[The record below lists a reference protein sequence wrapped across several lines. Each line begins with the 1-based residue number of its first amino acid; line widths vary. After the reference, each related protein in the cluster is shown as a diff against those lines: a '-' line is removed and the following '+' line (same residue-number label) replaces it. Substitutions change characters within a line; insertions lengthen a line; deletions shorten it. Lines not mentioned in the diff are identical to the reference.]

1 MTQDCSTSSSLKRLP
16 KGLRIIYPSPSP
28 LKEPERVSPSNAP
41 VSVLS
46 GCSSCTQ
53 SSALSTVLE
62 QPQATGTME
71 RASAPA
77 PYGALEHASLQDS
90 GNFPWGYVYIPHGRV
105 ERFLELIDYIAAQGE
120 YTPPTF
126 VHRSPRRNKK
136 TNQKPAPKSPKKTSK
151 SAKNSGKSSSDSEPQ
166 DPLTV
171 SGLVFLQGET
181 RNLERFLMDNFP
193 MIYLVKD
200 CATNRPASIP
210 HAQMKPFMDL
220 MTSNPYEITLLRD
233 AFEKFAEN
241 RVKLRLLTGPFAG
254 HEGYIV
260 RIHRDRQ
267 LVMQLGG
274 ITIALRGVH
283 RETFEV
289 VSP

>member
-16 KGLRIIYPSPSP
+16 KGIRIISHSPSRP
-28 LKEPERVSPSNAP
+28 KEPERVSSPKIP
-41 VSVLS
+41 VSV
-46 GCSSCTQ
+46 Q
-53 SSALSTVLE
+53 SE
-62 QPQATGTME
+62 G
-71 RASAPA
+71 
-77 PYGALEHASLQDS
+77 SLCPHSPSLPKEPDQQS
-90 GNFPWGYVYIPHGRV
+90 WGYVYITHGRV
-105 ERFLELIDYIAAQGE
+105 ERFLELIEYIAAQGE
-120 YTPPTF
+120 FTPPTF
-126 VHRSPRRNKK
+126 VHRSPRRDKK
-136 TNQKPAPKSPKKTSK
+136 SSPKSPKKK
-151 SAKNSGKSSSDSEPQ
+151 PQSAPRSNTSSDNPEQ
-166 DPLTV
+166 LDPLTV

-181 RNLERFLMDNFP
+181 RELERFLIDNFP

-210 HAQMKPFMDL
+210 HAQMKPFMEL
-220 MTSNPYEITLLRD
+220 MKSNPYEITLLRD

-274 ITIALRGVH
+274 ITVALRGIH
-283 RETFEV
+283 RETFEI

>member
-16 KGLRIIYPSPSP
+16 KGIRIISHSPSRP
-28 LKEPERVSPSNAP
+28 KEPERVSSPTVP
-41 VSVLS
+41 VSV
-46 GCSSCTQ
+46 Q
-53 SSALSTVLE
+53 SK
-62 QPQATGTME
+62 G
-71 RASAPA
+71 
-77 PYGALEHASLQDS
+77 SLCPHSPSLPKEPDQQS
-90 GNFPWGYVYIPHGRV
+90 WGYVYIPHGRV
-105 ERFLELIDYIAAQGE
+105 ERFLELIEYIAAQGE
-120 YTPPTF
+120 FTPPTF
-126 VHRSPRRNKK
+126 VHRSPRRDKK
-136 TNQKPAPKSPKKTSK
+136 SEQKTSPQSSKKKPK
-151 SAKNSGKSSSDSEPQ
+151 SAKNCGKSSSDSEPQ

-181 RNLERFLMDNFP
+181 RELQLFLNKNFQNV
-193 MIYLVKD
+193 YLVND

-210 HAQMKPFMDL
+210 QSQMKPFMDL

-233 AFEKFAEN
+233 SFEKFANN

-254 HEGYIV
+254 HEGFIV

-289 VSP
+289 VSL

>member
-16 KGLRIIYPSPSP
+16 KGIRIISHSPSRP
-28 LKEPERVSPSNAP
+28 KEPERVSSPKIP
-41 VSVLS
+41 VSV
-46 GCSSCTQ
+46 Q
-53 SSALSTVLE
+53 SE
-62 QPQATGTME
+62 G
-71 RASAPA
+71 
-77 PYGALEHASLQDS
+77 SLCPHSPSLPKEPDQQS
-90 GNFPWGYVYIPHGRV
+90 WGYVYIPHGRV
-105 ERFLELIDYIAAQGE
+105 ERFLELIEYIAAQGE
-120 YTPPTF
+120 FTPPTF
-126 VHRSPRRNKK
+126 VHRSPRRDKK
-136 TNQKPAPKSPKKTSK
+136 SSPKSPKKK
-151 SAKNSGKSSSDSEPQ
+151 PQSAPRSNTSSDNPEQ
-166 DPLTV
+166 LDPLTV

-181 RNLERFLMDNFP
+181 RELERFLIDNFP

-210 HAQMKPFMDL
+210 HAQMKPFMEL
-220 MTSNPYEITLLRD
+220 MKSNPYEITLLRD
-233 AFEKFAEN
+233 AFEKFGEN

-274 ITIALRGVH
+274 ITVALRGIH
-283 RETFEV
+283 RETFEI

>member
-16 KGLRIIYPSPSP
+16 KGIRIISHSPSRP
-28 LKEPERVSPSNAP
+28 KEPERVSSPKIP
-41 VSVLS
+41 VSV
-46 GCSSCTQ
+46 Q
-53 SSALSTVLE
+53 SEGSLCPHSPSL
-62 QPQATGTME
+62 PME
-71 RASAPA
+71 PDQQS
-77 PYGALEHASLQDS
+77 
-90 GNFPWGYVYIPHGRV
+90 WGYVYITHGRV
-105 ERFLELIDYIAAQGE
+105 ERFLELIEYIAAQGE
-120 YTPPTF
+120 FTPPTF

-136 TNQKPAPKSPKKTSK
+136 TNQKPAPKSTKKLSTTAQKTDTSLD
-151 SAKNSGKSSSDSEPQ
+151 NPEHL

-181 RNLERFLMDNFP
+181 RALERFLMDNFP

-210 HAQMKPFMDL
+210 HAQMKPFMEL
-220 MTSNPYEITLLRD
+220 MKSKPYEITLLRD

-274 ITIALRGVH
+274 ITVALRGIH
-283 RETFEV
+283 RETFEI

>member
-16 KGLRIIYPSPSP
+16 KGIRIISHSPSRP
-28 LKEPERVSPSNAP
+28 KEPERDSLSKIP
-41 VSVLS
+41 VSV
-46 GCSSCTQ
+46 Q
-53 SSALSTVLE
+53 SE
-62 QPQATGTME
+62 G
-71 RASAPA
+71 
-77 PYGALEHASLQDS
+77 SLCPHSPSLPKEPDQQS
-90 GNFPWGYVYIPHGRV
+90 WGYVYITHGRV
-105 ERFLELIDYIAAQGE
+105 ERFLELIEYIAAQGE
-120 YTPPTF
+120 FTPPTF
-126 VHRSPRRNKK
+126 VHRSPRRDKK
-136 TNQKPAPKSPKKTSK
+136 SSPKSPKKKPQSAPKSNTSLD
-151 SAKNSGKSSSDSEPQ
+151 NPEHL

-181 RNLERFLMDNFP
+181 RALERFLMDNFP

-210 HAQMKPFMDL
+210 HAQMKPFMEL
-220 MTSNPYEITLLRD
+220 MKSKPYEITLLRD

-274 ITIALRGVH
+274 ITVALRGIH
-283 RETFEV
+283 RETFEI

>member
-16 KGLRIIYPSPSP
+16 KGLRIIYPSPSL

-53 SSALSTVLE
+53 SSALSTALE

-77 PYGALEHASLQDS
+77 PSGALEYVSRQDS
-90 GNFPWGYVYIPHGRV
+90 GNLPWGYVYIPHGRV
-105 ERFLELIDYIAAQGE
+105 ERFLELIDYITAQGE
-120 YTPPTF
+120 FTPPTF
-126 VHRSPRRNKK
+126 VHRSPRRDKK
-136 TNQKPAPKSPKKTSK
+136 SSPKSPKKPSK
-151 SAKNSGKSSSDSEPQ
+151 NAQKTDTSSDNPEQ
-166 DPLTV
+166 LDPLTV

-210 HAQMKPFMDL
+210 QSQMKPFMDL

-233 AFEKFAEN
+233 SFEKFANN

-274 ITIALRGVH
+274 ITVALRGIH
-283 RETFEV
+283 RETFEI

>member
-16 KGLRIIYPSPSP
+16 KGIRIISHSPSRP
-28 LKEPERVSPSNAP
+28 KEPERVSSPNVP
-41 VSVLS
+41 VSV
-46 GCSSCTQ
+46 Q
-53 SSALSTVLE
+53 SE
-62 QPQATGTME
+62 G
-71 RASAPA
+71 
-77 PYGALEHASLQDS
+77 SLCPHSPSLPKELDQQS
-90 GNFPWGYVYIPHGRV
+90 WGYVYITHGRV
-105 ERFLELIDYIAAQGE
+105 ERFLELIEYIAAQGE
-120 YTPPTF
+120 FTPPTF
-126 VHRSPRRNKK
+126 VHRSPRRDKK
-136 TNQKPAPKSPKKTSK
+136 SSPKSPKKKPQSAPKSNTSLD
-151 SAKNSGKSSSDSEPQ
+151 NPEQ
-166 DPLTV
+166 LDPLTV

-181 RNLERFLMDNFP
+181 RALERFLMDNFP

-210 HAQMKPFMDL
+210 HAQMKPFMEL
-220 MTSNPYEITLLRD
+220 MKSKPYEITLLRD

-274 ITIALRGVH
+274 ITVALRGIH
-283 RETFEV
+283 RETFEI

>member
-16 KGLRIIYPSPSP
+16 KGLRIIYPSPSL

-53 SSALSTVLE
+53 SSALSTALE
-62 QPQATGTME
+62 QPQATGIME

-77 PYGALEHASLQDS
+77 PYGALEHTSRLDS
-90 GNFPWGYVYIPHGRV
+90 DGLPWGYVYIPHGRV

-120 YTPPTF
+120 FTPPTF
-126 VHRSPRRNKK
+126 VHRSPRRDKK
-136 TNQKPAPKSPKKTSK
+136 SEQKTSPQSSKKKPK

-181 RNLERFLMDNFP
+181 RELQLFLNKNFQNV
-193 MIYLVKD
+193 YLVND

-210 HAQMKPFMDL
+210 QSQMKPFMDL

-233 AFEKFAEN
+233 SFEKFANN

-283 RETFEV
+283 REIFEV

>member
-1 MTQDCSTSSSLKRLP
+1 M
-16 KGLRIIYPSPSP
+16 
-28 LKEPERVSPSNAP
+28 EPDQ
-41 VSVLS
+41 
-46 GCSSCTQ
+46 Q
-53 SSALSTVLE
+53 S
-62 QPQATGTME
+62 
-71 RASAPA
+71 
-77 PYGALEHASLQDS
+77 
-90 GNFPWGYVYIPHGRV
+90 WGYVYITHGRV
-105 ERFLELIDYIAAQGE
+105 ERFLELIEYIAAQGE
-120 YTPPTF
+120 FTPPTF
-126 VHRSPRRNKK
+126 VHRSPRRDKK
-136 TNQKPAPKSPKKTSK
+136 SSPKSPKKKLQSAPK
-151 SAKNSGKSSSDSEPQ
+151 SNTSSDNPEQ
-166 DPLTV
+166 LDPLTV

-210 HAQMKPFMDL
+210 QSQMKPFMDL
-220 MTSNPYEITLLRD
+220 MKSNPYEITLLRD
-233 AFEKFAEN
+233 SFEKFANN

>member
-1 MTQDCSTSSSLKRLP
+1 MTQDCSPSSSPKRLP
-16 KGLRIIYPSPSP
+16 KGLRIIYPSPSLP
-28 LKEPERVSPSNAP
+28 KEPVMDAPSNAP

-46 GCSSCTQ
+46 GCSSCPQ
-53 SSALSTVLE
+53 SSALSTALE

-77 PYGALEHASLQDS
+77 PYGALEHASRQDS
-90 GNFPWGYVYIPHGRV
+90 GNLPWGYVYIPHGRV

-120 YTPPTF
+120 LTPPTF
-126 VHRSPRRNKK
+126 VHRSPRRDKK
-136 TNQKPAPKSPKKTSK
+136 SEQKTSPQSSKKKPK

-181 RNLERFLMDNFP
+181 RNLERFLLDNFP

-210 HAQMKPFMDL
+210 QSQMKPFMDL
-220 MTSNPYEITLLRD
+220 MKSNPYEITLLRD
-233 AFEKFAEN
+233 SFEKFANN

-274 ITIALRGVH
+274 ITVALRGIH
-283 RETFEV
+283 RETFEI

>member
-16 KGLRIIYPSPSP
+16 KGIRIISHSPSRP
-28 LKEPERVSPSNAP
+28 KEPERVSSPTVP
-41 VSVLS
+41 VSV
-46 GCSSCTQ
+46 Q
-53 SSALSTVLE
+53 SK
-62 QPQATGTME
+62 G
-71 RASAPA
+71 
-77 PYGALEHASLQDS
+77 SLCPHSPSLPKEPDQQS
-90 GNFPWGYVYIPHGRV
+90 WGYVYITHGRV
-105 ERFLELIDYIAAQGE
+105 ERFLELIEYIAAQGE
-120 YTPPTF
+120 FTPPTF
-126 VHRSPRRNKK
+126 VHRSPRRDKK
-136 TNQKPAPKSPKKTSK
+136 SSPKSPKKK
-151 SAKNSGKSSSDSEPQ
+151 PQSAPRSNTSSDNPEQ
-166 DPLTV
+166 LDPLTV

-181 RNLERFLMDNFP
+181 RELERFLMDNFP

-210 HAQMKPFMDL
+210 QSQMKPFMDL
-220 MTSNPYEITLLRD
+220 MKSNPYEITLLRD
-233 AFEKFAEN
+233 SLEKFAEN

>member
-16 KGLRIIYPSPSP
+16 KGLRIIYPSPSL

-41 VSVLS
+41 VSVQS

-53 SSALSTVLE
+53 SSALSTALE
-62 QPQATGTME
+62 QPLATGTME

-77 PYGALEHASLQDS
+77 PYGALEHASRQDS
-90 GNFPWGYVYIPHGRV
+90 GNLPWGYVYIPHGRV
-105 ERFLELIDYIAAQGE
+105 ERFLELIEYIAAQGE
-120 YTPPTF
+120 FTPPTF
-126 VHRSPRRNKK
+126 VHRSPRRDKK
-136 TNQKPAPKSPKKTSK
+136 SSPKSPKKK
-151 SAKNSGKSSSDSEPQ
+151 PQSAPRSNTSSDNPEQ
-166 DPLTV
+166 LDPLTV

-181 RNLERFLMDNFP
+181 RELERFLMDNFP

-210 HAQMKPFMDL
+210 QSQMKPFMDL
-220 MTSNPYEITLLRD
+220 MKSNPYEITLLRD
-233 AFEKFAEN
+233 SLEKFAEN

>member
-1 MTQDCSTSSSLKRLP
+1 
-16 KGLRIIYPSPSP
+16 
-28 LKEPERVSPSNAP
+28 
-41 VSVLS
+41 
-46 GCSSCTQ
+46 
-53 SSALSTVLE
+53 
-62 QPQATGTME
+62 ME

-77 PYGALEHASLQDS
+77 PYGALEHASRQDS
-90 GNFPWGYVYIPHGRV
+90 GNLPWGYVYIPHGRV
-105 ERFLELIDYIAAQGE
+105 ERFLELIEYIAAQGE
-120 YTPPTF
+120 FTPPTF
-126 VHRSPRRNKK
+126 VHRSPRRDKK
-136 TNQKPAPKSPKKTSK
+136 SEQKTSPQSSKKKPK

-210 HAQMKPFMDL
+210 QSQMKPFMDL
-220 MTSNPYEITLLRD
+220 MKSNPYEITLLRD
-233 AFEKFAEN
+233 SLEKFAEN

>member
-16 KGLRIIYPSPSP
+16 KGLRIIYPSPSL

-53 SSALSTVLE
+53 SSALSTALE

-77 PYGALEHASLQDS
+77 PYGALEPASRQDS
-90 GNFPWGYVYIPHGRV
+90 GNLPWGYVYIPHGRV
-105 ERFLELIDYIAAQGE
+105 ERFLELIEYIAAQGE
-120 YTPPTF
+120 FTPPTF
-126 VHRSPRRNKK
+126 VHRSPRRDKK
-136 TNQKPAPKSPKKTSK
+136 SEQKTSPQSSKKKPK
-151 SAKNSGKSSSDSEPQ
+151 SAKNSGKSSSYSEPQ

-181 RNLERFLMDNFP
+181 RELQLFLNKNFQNV
-193 MIYLVKD
+193 YLVND

-210 HAQMKPFMDL
+210 HAQMKPFMEL
-220 MTSNPYEITLLRD
+220 MKSNPYEITLLRD

-283 RETFEV
+283 HETFEV

>member
-1 MTQDCSTSSSLKRLP
+1 MKSEQKTS
-16 KGLRIIYPSPSP
+16 
-28 LKEPERVSPSNAP
+28 
-41 VSVLS
+41 
-46 GCSSCTQ
+46 
-53 SSALSTVLE
+53 
-62 QPQATGTME
+62 
-71 RASAPA
+71 
-77 PYGALEHASLQDS
+77 
-90 GNFPWGYVYIPHGRV
+90 
-105 ERFLELIDYIAAQGE
+105 
-120 YTPPTF
+120 
-126 VHRSPRRNKK
+126 
-136 TNQKPAPKSPKKTSK
+136 PKSSKKKPK

-181 RNLERFLMDNFP
+181 QELKLFLKKNFQNV
-193 MIYLVKD
+193 YLVND

-210 HAQMKPFMDL
+210 QSQMKPFMDL

>member
-16 KGLRIIYPSPSP
+16 KGIRIISHSPSRP
-28 LKEPERVSPSNAP
+28 KEPERVSSPNVP
-41 VSVLS
+41 VSV
-46 GCSSCTQ
+46 Q
-53 SSALSTVLE
+53 SE
-62 QPQATGTME
+62 G
-71 RASAPA
+71 
-77 PYGALEHASLQDS
+77 SLCPHSPSLPKELDQQS
-90 GNFPWGYVYIPHGRV
+90 WGYVYITHGRV
-105 ERFLELIDYIAAQGE
+105 ERFLELIEYIAAQGE
-120 YTPPTF
+120 FTPPTF
-126 VHRSPRRNKK
+126 VHRSPRRDKK
-136 TNQKPAPKSPKKTSK
+136 SSPKSPKKKLQSAPK
-151 SAKNSGKSSSDSEPQ
+151 SNTSSDNPEQ
-166 DPLTV
+166 LDPLTV

-181 RNLERFLMDNFP
+181 RELERFLMDNFP

-210 HAQMKPFMDL
+210 HAQMKPFMEL
-220 MTSNPYEITLLRD
+220 MKSNPYEITLLRD

-274 ITIALRGVH
+274 ITVALRGIH
-283 RETFEV
+283 RETFEI

>member
-16 KGLRIIYPSPSP
+16 KGIRIISHSPSRP
-28 LKEPERVSPSNAP
+28 KEPERVSSPTVP
-41 VSVLS
+41 VSV
-46 GCSSCTQ
+46 Q
-53 SSALSTVLE
+53 SK
-62 QPQATGTME
+62 G
-71 RASAPA
+71 
-77 PYGALEHASLQDS
+77 SLCPHSPSLPKEPDQQS
-90 GNFPWGYVYIPHGRV
+90 WGYVYITHGRV
-105 ERFLELIDYIAAQGE
+105 ERFLELIEYIAAQGE
-120 YTPPTF
+120 FTPPTF
-126 VHRSPRRNKK
+126 VHRSPRRDKK
-136 TNQKPAPKSPKKTSK
+136 SSPKSPKKTSK
-151 SAKNSGKSSSDSEPQ
+151 TVQKTDTSSDNTEQ
-166 DPLTV
+166 LDPLTV

-181 RNLERFLMDNFP
+181 RELERFLMDNFP

-210 HAQMKPFMDL
+210 QSQMKPFMDL
-220 MTSNPYEITLLRD
+220 MKSNPYEITLLRD

-267 LVMQLGG
+267 LVVQLGG

>member
-77 PYGALEHASLQDS
+77 PYGALEHASRQDS
-90 GNFPWGYVYIPHGRV
+90 GNLPWGYVYIPHGRV

-120 YTPPTF
+120 FTPPTF
-126 VHRSPRRNKK
+126 VHSSPLRYKK
-136 TNQKPAPKSPKKTSK
+136 SEQKTSPQSSKKKPK

-181 RNLERFLMDNFP
+181 RELQLFLNKNFQNV
-193 MIYLVKD
+193 YLVND

-210 HAQMKPFMDL
+210 HAQMKPFMEL
-220 MTSNPYEITLLRD
+220 MKSNPYEITLLRD

>member
-1 MTQDCSTSSSLKRLP
+1 
-16 KGLRIIYPSPSP
+16 
-28 LKEPERVSPSNAP
+28 
-41 VSVLS
+41 
-46 GCSSCTQ
+46 
-53 SSALSTVLE
+53 
-62 QPQATGTME
+62 ME

-90 GNFPWGYVYIPHGRV
+90 GNLPWGYVYIPHGRV
-105 ERFLELIDYIAAQGE
+105 ERFLELIEYIAAQGE
-120 YTPPTF
+120 FTPPTF

-181 RNLERFLMDNFP
+181 RELQLFLNKNFQNV
-193 MIYLVKD
+193 YLVND

-210 HAQMKPFMDL
+210 HAQMKPFMEL
-220 MTSNPYEITLLRD
+220 MKSNPYEITLLRD

>member
-16 KGLRIIYPSPSP
+16 KGLRIIYPSPSL

-53 SSALSTVLE
+53 SSALSTALE

-77 PYGALEHASLQDS
+77 PYGALEHAFRLDS
-90 GNFPWGYVYIPHGRV
+90 DGLPWGYVYIPHGRV
-105 ERFLELIDYIAAQGE
+105 ERFLELIDYIATQGE
-120 YTPPTF
+120 FTPPTF
-126 VHRSPRRNKK
+126 VHRSPRRDKK
-136 TNQKPAPKSPKKTSK
+136 SEQKTSHQSSKKKPK

-181 RNLERFLMDNFP
+181 RELQLFLNKNFQNV
-193 MIYLVKD
+193 YLVND

-210 HAQMKPFMDL
+210 QSQMKPFMDL

>member
-1 MTQDCSTSSSLKRLP
+1 
-16 KGLRIIYPSPSP
+16 
-28 LKEPERVSPSNAP
+28 
-41 VSVLS
+41 
-46 GCSSCTQ
+46 
-53 SSALSTVLE
+53 
-62 QPQATGTME
+62 ME

-90 GNFPWGYVYIPHGRV
+90 GNLPWGYVYIPHGRV

-120 YTPPTF
+120 FTPPTF
-126 VHRSPRRNKK
+126 VHRSPRRDKK
-136 TNQKPAPKSPKKTSK
+136 SEQKTSPQSSKKKPK

-210 HAQMKPFMDL
+210 HAQMKPFMEL
-220 MTSNPYEITLLRD
+220 MKSNPYEITLLRD

>member
-16 KGLRIIYPSPSP
+16 KGIRIISHSPSRP
-28 LKEPERVSPSNAP
+28 KEPERVSSPKIP
-41 VSVLS
+41 VSV
-46 GCSSCTQ
+46 Q
-53 SSALSTVLE
+53 SE
-62 QPQATGTME
+62 G
-71 RASAPA
+71 
-77 PYGALEHASLQDS
+77 SLCPHSPSLPKEPDQQS
-90 GNFPWGYVYIPHGRV
+90 WGYVYIPHGRV
-105 ERFLELIDYIAAQGE
+105 ERFLELIEYIAAQGE
-120 YTPPTF
+120 FTPPTF
-126 VHRSPRRNKK
+126 VHRSPRRDKK
-136 TNQKPAPKSPKKTSK
+136 SSPKSPKKK
-151 SAKNSGKSSSDSEPQ
+151 PQSAPRSNTSSDNPEQ
-166 DPLTV
+166 LDPLTV

-181 RNLERFLMDNFP
+181 RELERFLMDNFP

-210 HAQMKPFMDL
+210 QSQMKPFMDL
-220 MTSNPYEITLLRD
+220 MKSNPYEITLLRD
-233 AFEKFAEN
+233 SLEKFAEN

>member
-1 MTQDCSTSSSLKRLP
+1 MN
-16 KGLRIIYPSPSP
+16 
-28 LKEPERVSPSNAP
+28 PERKP
-41 VSVLS
+41 
-46 GCSSCTQ
+46 
-53 SSALSTVLE
+53 
-62 QPQATGTME
+62 
-71 RASAPA
+71 
-77 PYGALEHASLQDS
+77 DS
-90 GNFPWGYVYIPHGRV
+90 PWGYVYIPHGRV
-105 ERFLELIDYIAAQGE
+105 ERFLKLIDMVADQGE

-136 TNQKPAPKSPKKTSK
+136 SEHKSSPESPKKTPQ
-151 SAKNSGKSSSDSEPQ
+151 SAKKSDKSSDDSEPL

-181 RNLERFLMDNFP
+181 RELQLFLKKNFP
-193 MIYLVKD
+193 NVYLAND

-210 HAQMKPFMDL
+210 QSQMKPFMDL
-220 MTSNPYEITLLRD
+220 MKSKPYEITLLRD
-233 AFEKFAEN
+233 SFEKFAEN

>member
-1 MTQDCSTSSSLKRLP
+1 MTQDCSTSPKRLP
-16 KGLRIIYPSPSP
+16 KGLRIIYPSPSLP
-28 LKEPERVSPSNAP
+28 KEPERVSPSNAP

-53 SSALSTVLE
+53 SSALSTALE

-77 PYGALEHASLQDS
+77 PSGALEHASRQDS
-90 GNFPWGYVYIPHGRV
+90 GNLPWGYVYIPHGRV

-120 YTPPTF
+120 FTPPTF

-136 TNQKPAPKSPKKTSK
+136 SEQKTSPQSSKKKPK
-151 SAKNSGKSSSDSEPQ
+151 SAKNSGKSSSDPEPQ

-181 RNLERFLMDNFP
+181 RELERFLMDNFP

-210 HAQMKPFMDL
+210 QSQMKPFMDL
-220 MTSNPYEITLLRD
+220 MKSNPYEITLLRD
-233 AFEKFAEN
+233 SLEKFAEN

>member
-1 MTQDCSTSSSLKRLP
+1 
-16 KGLRIIYPSPSP
+16 
-28 LKEPERVSPSNAP
+28 
-41 VSVLS
+41 
-46 GCSSCTQ
+46 
-53 SSALSTVLE
+53 
-62 QPQATGTME
+62 ME

-90 GNFPWGYVYIPHGRV
+90 GNLPWGYVYIPHGRV

-126 VHRSPRRNKK
+126 VHRSPRRDKK
-136 TNQKPAPKSPKKTSK
+136 SSPKSLKKK
-151 SAKNSGKSSSDSEPQ
+151 PQSAKNSGKSSSDSEQ
-166 DPLTV
+166 LDPLTV

-210 HAQMKPFMDL
+210 QSQMKPFMDL

-233 AFEKFAEN
+233 SFEKFANN

-283 RETFEV
+283 HETFEV
-289 VSP
+289 VSL

>member
-1 MTQDCSTSSSLKRLP
+1 
-16 KGLRIIYPSPSP
+16 
-28 LKEPERVSPSNAP
+28 
-41 VSVLS
+41 
-46 GCSSCTQ
+46 
-53 SSALSTVLE
+53 
-62 QPQATGTME
+62 ME

-77 PYGALEHASLQDS
+77 PFGALEHAFRQDS
-90 GNFPWGYVYIPHGRV
+90 GNLPWGYVYIPHGRV

-120 YTPPTF
+120 FTPPTF
-126 VHRSPRRNKK
+126 VHRSPRRDKK
-136 TNQKPAPKSPKKTSK
+136 SSPKSPKKPSK
-151 SAKNSGKSSSDSEPQ
+151 NAQKTDTSSDNPEQ
-166 DPLTV
+166 LDPLTV

-210 HAQMKPFMDL
+210 QSQMKPFMDL

-233 AFEKFAEN
+233 SFEKFAKN

>member
-16 KGLRIIYPSPSP
+16 KGLRIIYPSPSL

-53 SSALSTVLE
+53 SSALSTALE

-77 PYGALEHASLQDS
+77 PYGALEHASRQDS
-90 GNFPWGYVYIPHGRV
+90 GNLPWGYVYIPHGRV
-105 ERFLELIDYIAAQGE
+105 ERFLELIEYIAAQGE

-126 VHRSPRRNKK
+126 VHRSPRRDKK
-136 TNQKPAPKSPKKTSK
+136 SEQKTSPQSSKKKPK

-181 RNLERFLMDNFP
+181 RELQLFLNKNFQNV
-193 MIYLVKD
+193 YLVND

-210 HAQMKPFMDL
+210 QSQMKPFMDL

-233 AFEKFAEN
+233 SFEKFANN

-254 HEGYIV
+254 HEGFIV

>member
-16 KGLRIIYPSPSP
+16 KGIRIISHSPSRP
-28 LKEPERVSPSNAP
+28 KEPERVSSPNVP
-41 VSVLS
+41 VSVQSEGSLCPHS
-46 GCSSCTQ
+46 PSRPKEPERVSSPKIPVSVQ
-53 SSALSTVLE
+53 SE
-62 QPQATGTME
+62 G
-71 RASAPA
+71 
-77 PYGALEHASLQDS
+77 SLCPHSPSLPKEPDQQS
-90 GNFPWGYVYIPHGRV
+90 WGYVYITHGRV
-105 ERFLELIDYIAAQGE
+105 ERFLELIEYIAAQGE
-120 YTPPTF
+120 FTPPTF
-126 VHRSPRRNKK
+126 VHRSPRRDKK
-136 TNQKPAPKSPKKTSK
+136 SSPKSPKKTSK
-151 SAKNSGKSSSDSEPQ
+151 TVQKTDTSSDNPEQ
-166 DPLTV
+166 LDPLTV

-181 RNLERFLMDNFP
+181 RELERFLMDNFP

-210 HAQMKPFMDL
+210 HAQMKPFMEL
-220 MTSNPYEITLLRD
+220 MKSNPYEITLLRD

-274 ITIALRGVH
+274 ITVALRGIH
-283 RETFEV
+283 RETFEI

>member
-16 KGLRIIYPSPSP
+16 KGIRIISHSPSRP
-28 LKEPERVSPSNAP
+28 KEPERVSSPNVP
-41 VSVLS
+41 VSV
-46 GCSSCTQ
+46 Q
-53 SSALSTVLE
+53 SE
-62 QPQATGTME
+62 G
-71 RASAPA
+71 
-77 PYGALEHASLQDS
+77 SLCPHSPSLPKEPDQQS
-90 GNFPWGYVYIPHGRV
+90 WGYVYITHGRV
-105 ERFLELIDYIAAQGE
+105 ERFLELIEYIAAQGE
-120 YTPPTF
+120 FTPPTF
-126 VHRSPRRNKK
+126 VHRSPRRDKK
-136 TNQKPAPKSPKKTSK
+136 SSPKSPKKKPQSAPK
-151 SAKNSGKSSSDSEPQ
+151 SHTSSDNTEQ
-166 DPLTV
+166 LDPLTV

-181 RNLERFLMDNFP
+181 RELERFLMDNFP
-193 MIYLVKD
+193 MIYLIKD

-210 HAQMKPFMDL
+210 HAQMKPFMEL
-220 MTSNPYEITLLRD
+220 MKSNPYEITLLRD

-274 ITIALRGVH
+274 ITVALRGIH
-283 RETFEV
+283 RETFEI

>member
-1 MTQDCSTSSSLKRLP
+1 M
-16 KGLRIIYPSPSP
+16 
-28 LKEPERVSPSNAP
+28 VSPSNAP

-46 GCSSCTQ
+46 GCSSCPQ
-53 SSALSTVLE
+53 SSALSTALE

-77 PYGALEHASLQDS
+77 PYGALEHASRQDS
-90 GNFPWGYVYIPHGRV
+90 GNLPWGYVYIPHGRV
-105 ERFLELIDYIAAQGE
+105 ERFLELIEYIAAQGE
-120 YTPPTF
+120 FTPPTF
-126 VHRSPRRNKK
+126 VHRSPRRDKK
-136 TNQKPAPKSPKKTSK
+136 SEQKTSPQSSKKKPK

-181 RNLERFLMDNFP
+181 RELQLFLNKNFQNV
-193 MIYLVKD
+193 YLVND

-210 HAQMKPFMDL
+210 QSQMKPFMDL

-283 RETFEV
+283 HETFEV